1 MGSNRM
7 HCTECRRSNPTIIND
22 EHWECS
28 VCGLQLE
35 QTEDNQNLS
44 WVNHED
50 PNGAGR
56 NTISKG
62 SKMTGSTF
70 TIDPNDLRSLSSE
83 DRARFYR
90 MKRWDDR
97 SASKMLGTRV
107 RRNVRDTIR
116 RTYLDQPQ
124 MQTLCIDLFDVGWPE
139 PGTAPK
145 AKPMWLA
152 AHPHGRAASRVAVH
166 LMAAEILAIRIDD
179 KISFTHQIFL
189 EESDV
194 PPNGAKEAWKFT
206 QKAMRQL
213 RTNHRL
219 IRGKNAVPQDS
230 VRGARM
236 CLDQAIEYHSPLL
249 LHRKTILNAISAWGK
264 VNDRVLVVPRNYL
277 SVIAHLLIENDGE
290 KVNSNL
296 ITKAF
301 GGSRQYLKHLD
312 EGRIILGSI
321 SASEVISQRD

>member
-70 TIDPNDLRSLSSE
+70 TIYPNDLRGLSSE

-90 MKRWDDR
+90 MKLWDDR

-116 RTYLDQPQ
+116 KTYLDQNQ

-145 AKPMWLA
+145 AKPMWSA

-166 LMAAEILAIRIDD
+166 LIAAEILGIRIDD

-194 PPNGAKEAWKFT
+194 PPDGAKEAWKFT

-213 RTNHRL
+213 RKNYRI
-219 IRGKNAVPQDS
+219 IRGKDAVHQDS
-230 VRGARM
+230 VRKARM
-236 CLDQAIEYHSPLL
+236 CLDQAIESHPPLDI
-249 LHRKTILNAISAWGK
+249 HRKTILNAISIWGK
-264 VNDRVLVVPRNYL
+264 INDRALAVPPNYL
-277 SVIAHLLIENDGE
+277 SAIAHLLIEKEGG
-290 KVNSNL
+290 KVNVNL

-301 GGSRQYLKHLD
+301 DNSRQYLKHLD
-312 EGRIILGSI
+312 DARIILGKIDSMGKSI
-321 SASEVISQRD
+321 SQ

>member
-1 MGSNRM
+1 MGSNQM
-7 HCTECRRSNPTIIND
+7 HCPECCRSNPTIIND

-28 VCGLQLE
+28 ICGLQLE
-35 QTEDNQNLS
+35 QTEDNQILGWS
-44 WVNHED
+44 NHED

-70 TIDPNDLRSLSSE
+70 TLHPNDLKGLSDE

-97 SASKMLGTRV
+97 SVSKMLGTRV
-107 RRNVRDTIR
+107 RRNVRNTIR
-116 RTYLDQPQ
+116 ENYRDQPQ

-145 AKPMWLA
+145 VRPMWLA

-166 LMAAEILAIRIDD
+166 LIAAEILGIRIDD
-179 KISFTHQIFL
+179 KISFTHQKFL

-194 PPNGAKEAWKFT
+194 PPNGAKEAWNFT
-206 QKAMRQL
+206 RKAMRQL
-213 RTNHRL
+213 RTNYRHT
-219 IRGKNAVPQDS
+219 RGKNAVPEDS
-230 VRGARM
+230 LRGARM
-236 CLDQAIEYHSPLL
+236 CLDRAIEFYPPLL
-249 LHRKTILNAISAWGK
+249 KHRKTILNTIGAWGK
-264 VNDRVLVVPRNYL
+264 INDRALVVPRNYL
-277 SVIAHLLIENDGE
+277 SAIAHLLIEKDGQ
-290 KVNSNL
+290 KVNSNI

-301 GGSRQYLKHLD
+301 GGSRQYLKHLND
-312 EGRIILGSI
+312 GGIIVERICK
-321 SASEVISQRD
+321 